1 MSRCF
6 NQKQKAN
13 QWTQQKLANQDM
25 DVKEMLES
33 LKQGPASGT
42 QLADARLN
50 ECRQVHVGNGNGARL
65 VLHQGEASRAALE
78 AYRGLR
84 TRLMRAQAK
93 TGLKSIVVTSS
104 LPGEGKTLTTM
115 NLGLCYAQLPQQR
128 VLIIDADLRTCGLTS
143 MLDHPSSPGLAEVL
157 AGEVT
162 PDEAIVA
169 TNQKNLFVL
178 PAGNVSSP
186 PPELFT
192 GSRWQEFLA
201 HCNEMFKLVLI
212 DTPPILPLADF
223 ELISVA
229 CDGVLMV
236 VRAHHG
242 QRETLQKTAGAVD
255 PKKLLGVVFNATE
268 VRGNDYYG
276 YGYGYGSA
284 KS

>member
-1 MSRCF
+1 MSKFF
-6 NQKQKAN
+6 NETQKAS
-13 QWTQQKLANQDM
+13 QWAQQKLANQDL

-33 LKQGPASGT
+33 LKQGSPPGMSSADT
-42 QLADARLN
+42 QLSQ
-50 ECRQVHVGNGNGARL
+50 CRQVQVGNGNAPRL
-65 VLHQGEASRAALE
+65 VLHQSEASRAALE

-93 TGLKSIVVTSS
+93 SGLKTLAITSS

-128 VLIIDADLRTCGLTS
+128 VLVIDADLRTCGLTS
-143 MLDHPSSPGLAEVL
+143 MLDHPSTLGLAEVMAGDGSPGGAL
-157 AGEVT
+157 A
-162 PDEAIVA
+162 A

-178 PAGNVSSP
+178 PAGTVLSS

-192 GSRWQEFLA
+192 GTRWQEFLA
-201 HCNEMFKLVLI
+201 HCGELFKVILI

-223 ELISVA
+223 ELISAA
-229 CDGVLMV
+229 CDGVVMV

-242 QRETLQKTAGAVD
+242 QRETLQKTAGALD
-255 PKKLLGVVFNATE
+255 PKKMLGVVFNATE
-268 VRGNDYYG
+268 ITEKDYYG
-276 YGYGYGSA
+276 YGYGSS

>member
-1 MSRCF
+1 MSKFF
-6 NQKQKAN
+6 NETQKAN

-128 VLIIDADLRTCGLTS
+128 VLVIDADLRTCGLTS
-143 MLDHPSSPGLAEVL
+143 MLDHPSTPGLAEVL

-169 TNQKNLFVL
+169 TDQKNLFVL
-178 PAGNVSSP
+178 PAGTVLSS

-192 GSRWQEFLA
+192 GTHWQEFIARCSEL
-201 HCNEMFKLVLI
+201 FKVILI

-223 ELISVA
+223 ELISAA

-242 QRETLQKTAGAVD
+242 QRETLQKTARALD
-255 PKKLLGVVFNATE
+255 PKKLLGLVFNATD
-268 VRGNDYYG
+268 VSRKDYYG
-276 YGYGYGSA
+276 YGYGTS